1 MDDHG
6 ASVPSSG
13 GRKERLR
20 RGGREEVDKEMEKV
34 GAEEGVGQEQ
44 EETGKA
50 FVLGFR
56 VPPLHLPCQQPCWV
70 SAHQLSLGP
79 GDLRGIPLPTQVV
92 REETGLSPTGTVH
105 GLLESR
111 C

>member
-6 ASVPSSG
+6 ASAPSSG
-13 GRKERLR
+13 GRKEQP
-20 RGGREEVDKEMEKV
+20 RGEGRVDKEMEKV
-34 GAEEGVGQEQ
+34 GAEEGVRQEQ

-56 VPPLHLPCQQPCWV
+56 VPPLPLPCQQPLWV

-79 GDLRGIPLPTQVV
+79 GDLRGIPLPAQVV
-92 REETGLSPTGTVH
+92 REETGLCFLTVYS
-105 GLLESR
+105 LLG
-111 C
+111 